1 MVVRTPARTQA
12 LWVSCPA
19 GKGIDVD
26 VDIEHRLLWIAAKS
40 LNLNIAIS
48 FDDLDELQ
56 YDTED
61 GTLCMTLQCATLYV
75 EIPCSRRQAEH
86 ILATIGHDPSS
97 LLCGEMQGT

>member
-1 MVVRTPARTQA
+1 MAAQKPPRIQP

-26 VDIEHRLLWIAAKS
+26 IDVEHRLLWIAAKS
-40 LNLNIAIS
+40 LSLNLAMT
-48 FDDLDELQ
+48 FDDLDELR

-75 EIPCSRRQAEH
+75 EIPCSQRQAEH
-86 ILATIGHDPSS
+86 ILANIGQDPSS
-97 LLCGEMQGT
+97 LLS